1 MGILVEGPW
10 AWWTLRVASLILT
23 PLVLG
28 LDTNVILPQTQTEL
42 ALRGEMVTLTLKE
55 ITGA

>member
-1 MGILVEGPW
+1 MGILVEGLW

-28 LDTNVILPQTQTEL
+28 PDTNVTLPQTQTES
-42 ALRGEMVTLTLKE
+42 ALRGEMVALTLKE

>member
-1 MGILVEGPW
+1 MGILVEGLW

-23 PLVLG
+23 PHVLG
-28 LDTNVILPQTQTEL
+28 PDTNVTLPQTQTES